1 MRGVHCFL
9 GMKHGGFLIPGISF
23 LVMGTWIGMQQRTI
37 RSMESETSALRDSIT
52 VARLPPISTRRVDD
66 QWPIDWG
73 KLANNHA
80 FFGFGV
86 PGKRARL
93 ELQRNLQHRSAEELM
108 LALDG
113 IIASDLPMNRRVSL
127 MWMVI
132 EPLVQLEPEDALNRY
147 FHTARDSDGHAIQ
160 GLAVA
165 LQLWAKKDPYRAIE
179 WFEKELKA
187 GTFVGNQLEKM
198 SSSESVFEA
207 HLMSGLVVSDPAASR
222 ALAAKLPADTWLRM
236 LSKADYPAANPEN
249 FISLVRTT
257 IPSAA
262 DQAEILS
269 KAAGSIAERKGYDE
283 LSRFITLSGAS
294 PAEQAG
300 IVGSALHSYKRIET
314 LGDMRE
320 MRNWAL
326 LHAPDQGDSFVGIS
340 LSYSVANQPGDGG
353 ITFAEAC
360 AIAAENRSD
369 ALLAEFLESHTARAH
384 PVQARDLAAL
394 ISDEEL
400 RKKILEALP

>member
-1 MRGVHCFL
+1 M
-9 GMKHGGFLIPGISF
+9 IPGITF
-23 LVMGTWIGMQQRTI
+23 LVMGTWIGTQQRTI
-37 RSMESETSALRDSIT
+37 CSMESETSALRDSIT

-93 ELQRNLQHRSAEELM
+93 ELQRNLQHRSVEELSS
-108 LALDG
+108 ALDG
-113 IIASDLPMNRRVSL
+113 IVASDLPRNRRESL

-132 EPLVQLEPEDALNRY
+132 EPLVQLEPEVALNRY
-147 FHTARDSDGHAIQ
+147 FHTARDSDGQAIQ
-160 GLAVA
+160 PLAVA

-179 WFEKELKA
+179 WFERELES
-187 GTFVGNQLEKM
+187 GTFMGIQLEKM
-198 SSSESVFEA
+198 SRSESVFESR
-207 HLMSGLVVSDPAASR
+207 LMSGLVVSDPAASR
-222 ALAAKLPADTWLRM
+222 ALAAKLPADRWLRM
-236 LSKADYPAANPEN
+236 LSKADYPASDPEN
-249 FISLVRTT
+249 FISLVRST

-269 KAAGSIAERKGYDE
+269 KAAGSIAGRKGYDE
-283 LSRFITLSGAS
+283 LTRFITLSGAS
-294 PAEQAG
+294 PAEQVD

-314 LGDMRE
+314 PGDMRE

-326 LHAPDQGDSFVGIS
+326 LHAPNRGDSFVGIS
-340 LSYSVANQPGDGG
+340 LSYSVSNQPGDGG

-360 AIAAENRSD
+360 AIAAEIRSD
-369 ALLAEFLESHTARAH
+369 ALLAEFLESHAARAH

-400 RKKILEALP
+400 RKKTLEALP